1 MSEHE
6 PRLHRVS
13 CLDAGGLHRVA
24 YWEWGDPANPRVLV
38 CVHGLTR
45 QGRDFDVLAR
55 AMRDHYRVFCVD
67 VAGRGESDW
76 LPQPMDY
83 AIPRYVADM
92 VTVLARVNAE
102 TVHWVGTSMGGLI
115 GMVLASLASGPIHR
129 LVINDIGPA
138 LEAAA
143 LTRIGNYVGT
153 AQTWATPEDAA
164 EYMGSNSRGFG
175 PHTKEQWLALT
186 RPMLR
191 PIAASDGGGFR
202 SHYDPSIAVPFRA
215 ATPEAAALGE
225 AVLWHAYDAIACP
238 TLLLRG
244 AESDLLSEATAHAM
258 TQRGPRA
265 ALRQFSGVG
274 HAPTLVA
281 HDQVQSVRE
290 FLLAS

>member
-1 MSEHE
+1 MSDQQ
-6 PRLHRVS
+6 PRLHRVN

-24 YWEWGDPANPRVLV
+24 YWEWGDPANLRVLV

-55 AMRDHYRVFCVD
+55 AMSDHYRVICVD

-115 GMVLASLASGPIHR
+115 GIVLASLARGPIQR

-164 EYMGSNSRGFG
+164 DYMWSNSRGFG

-191 PIAASDGGGFR
+191 PIAAADGGGFR

-225 AVLWHAYDAIACP
+225 AALWHAYDAITCP

-244 AESDLLSEATAHAM
+244 AESDLLSKSTALSM

-274 HAPTLVA
+274 HAPTLVV
-281 HDQVQSVRE
+281 HDQVQAVRE

>member
-24 YWEWGDPANPRVLV
+24 YWEWGDPTNPRVLV

-55 AMRDHYRVFCVD
+55 AMRVHYRVICVD

-115 GMVLASLASGPIHR
+115 GMVLASLASGPIQR
-129 LVINDIGPA
+129 LVINDIGPV
-138 LEAAA
+138 LEASA
-143 LTRIGNYVGT
+143 LTRIGNYVGA

-164 EYMGSNSRGFG
+164 DYMWSNSRGFG

-191 PIAASDGGGFR
+191 PIDAAGGGGFR
-202 SHYDPSIAVPFRA
+202 AHYDPSIAVPFRA
-215 ATPEAAALGE
+215 ATPEIAALGE
-225 AVLWHAYDAIACP
+225 AALWHAYDAIACP

-244 AESDLLSEATAHAM
+244 AESDLLSEATALAM

-265 ALRQFSGVG
+265 TLQQFSGVG

-281 HDQVQSVRE
+281 DDQVQAVRE